1 MYGGVDWGEPWRVGS
16 SSAAWVPERALVGT
30 AMRPK
35 VKRRCLG
42 PIDHAVTTYGVTD
55 LDA

>member
-1 MYGGVDWGEPWRVGS
+1 MDWGEPWRVGS